1 MFYFGLRSI
10 LYRYKTTIKKTIL
23 PHKSQR
29 YRKVLVES
37 VVGYNS
43 ILDVAVSA
51 LL

>member
-10 LYRYKTTIKKTIL
+10 LHRQTTIQK
-23 PHKSQR
+23 PFFPYKSQR